1 MTYRNS
7 LLTMNDIAAF
17 LKTLPNTPG
26 IYCYHNAK
34 GEVIY
39 VGKAKNLKKRISSY
53 FNREHQDPK
62 TRTLVKNIA
71 DIQITLTHTERE
83 ALLLENNLIKQ
94 HRPRYNVLFRDDK
107 SYPYLYIPKEP
118 FPRLV
123 AYRGNRQQPGQFFGP
138 YPSMYAVKQT
148 LSTLQK
154 IFKVRQCEPHV
165 FAHRTRPCLQYQIQ
179 RCCAPCVGYIN
190 QADYAE
196 IIEHIRLFLCGK
208 NQQVLDMIGAKM
220 EAASEQLAFETAAR
234 YRDQLR
240 QLQQLQ
246 ESQTVIGKVS
256 EQVDVVAVA
265 QHSGQFCAQVLMV
278 RDGQVLGT
286 KLFYPKSGLNEDK
299 TTILLAF
306 MAQYYTVGMGARSLP
321 KTIVAQCDTPEA
333 LQDYLSEQAGHKVQ
347 WVRQPR
353 GKRLQWLQLCQHNAE
368 AALVSHLAHKQTRF
382 NRIVALQEHLMLP
395 EPPKRIECFDISHSQ
410 GEATTASCV
419 VFDQQG
425 PVKSA
430 YRRFNIQCITQGD
443 DYAAMKE
450 ALTRRYVRLQDEQQS
465 LPEVVLIDGGKG
477 QLSQAISVIQ
487 ALDLKEIT
495 LIGVAKGPSRKPG
508 MELLWLPGESQPR
521 RFKQHDPA
529 LLLIQEIRDEAHRF
543 AITGHRGRRDKK
555 RKTSEVQNIPGIGA
569 KRRQALLRHFGGW
582 QQLREAAVEE
592 IAKVPGISL
601 KLAQDI
607 ASSFTRH

>member
-1 MTYRNS
+1 MI
-7 LLTMNDIAAF
+7 DIPAF
-17 LKTLPNTPG
+17 LKTLPNAPG
-26 IYCYHNAK
+26 IYCYYNTE

-39 VGKAKNLKKRISSY
+39 VGKAKSLKKRVSSY

-71 DIQITLTHTERE
+71 DIQLTLTHTERE

-107 SYPYLYIPKEP
+107 SYPYLYIPKEA
-118 FPRLV
+118 FPRVV
-123 AYRGNRQQPGQFFGP
+123 AYRGNRQKPGQFFGP

-154 IFKVRQCEPHV
+154 IFKIRQCDPHV

-179 RCCAPCVGYIN
+179 RCSAPCVGYIERD
-190 QADYAE
+190 AYDE
-196 IIEHIRLFLCGK
+196 VIEHIRLFLSGK
-208 NQQVLDMIGAKM
+208 NQQVLDTIAQKM
-220 EAASEQLAFETAAR
+220 EHASEQLAFETAAM

-246 ESQTVIGKVS
+246 ENQTVMGDIS
-256 EQVDVVAVA
+256 EQVDVIAVA
-265 QHSGQFCAQVLMV
+265 EHSGQFCVQVLMV
-278 RDGQVLGT
+278 RDGRVLGT
-286 KLFYPKSGLNEDK
+286 KLFYPKSGLDEDK

-306 MAQYYTVGMGARSLP
+306 VAQYYTIGMGARAIP
-321 KTIVAQCDTPEA
+321 KTIVAPCDTPEPLLA
-333 LQDYLSEQAGHKVQ
+333 YLSEQAERKVQ

-368 AALVSHLAHKQTRF
+368 AALASHLAHKQTRF
-382 NRIVALQEHLMLP
+382 NRVIALQEHLMLP

-410 GEATTASCV
+410 GESTTASCV

-430 YRRFNIQCITQGD
+430 YRRFNIQCTDQGD

-450 ALTRRYVRLQDEQQS
+450 AITRRYAKLQREEQT

-477 QLSQAISVIQ
+477 QLTQAINVMRELNIH
-487 ALDLKEIT
+487 DIT
-495 LIGVAKGPSRKPG
+495 LMGVAKGPSRKAG

-521 RFKQHDPA
+521 RFEQHDPA

-543 AITGHRGRRDKK
+543 AISGHRGRRDKK
-555 RKTSEVQNIPGIGA
+555 RQTSEVQNIPGIGA

-582 QQLREAAVEE
+582 QQLREASAEE
-592 IAKVPGISL
+592 LAKVPGISI
-601 KLAQDI
+601 KLAQEI
-607 ASSFTRH
+607 KERFS

>member
-1 MTYRNS
+1 MI
-7 LLTMNDIAAF
+7 DIPAF
-17 LKTLPNTPG
+17 LKTLPHSPG
-26 IYCYHNAK
+26 IYRYYNAAD
-34 GEVIY
+34 EIIY
-39 VGKAKNLKKRISSY
+39 IGKAKNLKKRVSSY
-53 FNREHQDPK
+53 FHREHDDPK
-62 TRTLVKNIA
+62 TRTLVKNIT

-118 FPRLV
+118 FARLI
-123 AYRGNRQQPGQFFGP
+123 AYRGNRQKPGQFFGP

-154 IFKVRQCEPHV
+154 IFKVRQCDPHV

-179 RCCAPCVGYIN
+179 RCSAPCVGYIN
-190 QADYAE
+190 QADYNE
-196 IIEHIRLFLCGK
+196 VIEHIRLFLSGK
-208 NQQVLDMIGAKM
+208 NQQVLDMIAQKM
-220 EAASEQLAFETAAR
+220 EAASERLEFEAAGV

-246 ESQTVIGKVS
+246 ETQTVMGDVN
-256 EQVDVVAVA
+256 EQVDVIAVA
-265 QHSGQFCAQVLMV
+265 EHSGQFCVQVLMV
-278 RDGQVLGT
+278 RDGRVLGT
-286 KLFYPKSGLNEDK
+286 KLFYPKSGLDEDS

-306 MAQYYTVGMGARSLP
+306 VAQYYTIGMGARSIP
-321 KTIVAQCDTPEA
+321 KTIIAQCDTPTPVLEHLA
-333 LQDYLSEQAGHKVQ
+333 EKAGRKVQ

-353 GKRLQWLQLCQHNAE
+353 AKRLQWLQLCQHNAE
-368 AALVSHLAHKQTRF
+368 AALASHLAHKQTRF
-382 NRIVALQEHLMLP
+382 NRVVALQEHLMLP
-395 EPPKRIECFDISHSQ
+395 APPKRIECFDISHSQ

-425 PVKSA
+425 PVKAA
-430 YRRFNIQCITQGD
+430 YRRFNIQSTDQGD

-450 ALTRRYVRLQDEQQS
+450 ALTRRYSRLQNEQHS

-477 QLSQAISVIQ
+477 QLSQAINVMQELSIH
-487 ALDLKEIT
+487 DIT
-495 LIGVAKGPSRKPG
+495 LIGVAKGPSRKAG

-521 RFKQHDPA
+521 RFVQHDPA

-543 AITGHRGRRDKK
+543 AITGHRSRRDKK
-555 RKTSEVQNIPGIGA
+555 RKVSEVQNIPGIGA

-582 QQLREAAVEE
+582 QQLREASVEE
-592 IAKVPGISL
+592 IAKVSGISP
-601 KLAQDI
+601 KLAQEI
-607 ASSFTRH
+607 KASLV